1 MPDEVLVPEIQR
13 VCNELEKIEK
23 DMSSDEKRERH
34 IVFQGDPEFA
44 FGVYPETKRL
54 PISNNS
60 ISHLEV

>member
-44 FGVYPETKRL
+44 
-54 PISNNS
+54 
-60 ISHLEV
+60 